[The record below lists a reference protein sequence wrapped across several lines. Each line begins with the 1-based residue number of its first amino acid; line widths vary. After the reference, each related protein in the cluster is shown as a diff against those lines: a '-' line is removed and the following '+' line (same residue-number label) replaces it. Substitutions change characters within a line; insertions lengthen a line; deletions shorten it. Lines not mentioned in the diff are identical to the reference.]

1 MNRAVTAALLLSCAT
16 VAHADAVLEYSGGD
30 AECHADFTR
39 VAVQGLSMRI
49 DSAPPAQDTSM
60 VYDAAEKVGVAL
72 DHKRKQF
79 FELEF
84 DDDAI
89 DFQSDVMKSSSNMI
103 DRKTEQMQAQLPP
116 GRSPSAPGTMQAGA
130 NGMPQTDPKLMEQMM
145 QQNMQHMT
153 KEQRAQME
161 TAMKNMRS
169 SGYFGPQ
176 SEPVVE
182 PTGERREVGG
192 LACTLERVTQDGALL
207 REDCRTTLDAL
218 GLDAADLKRMQRA
231 IQLMQKYASAIKDN
245 LRLARGVKRD
255 NADLERLLV
264 ERRCFDQGKPI
275 GDVTLRVRHEA
286 APADWFVTPADY
298 GRMDMGMRGAASRQ
312 GRP

>member
-1 MNRAVTAALLLSCAT
+1 MKRVIGVVFFLLCTTA
-16 VAHADAVLEYSGGD
+16 AHADAVLEYSGSD
-30 AECHADFTR
+30 ADCHADFVR

-49 DSAPPAQDTSM
+49 DSAPPAQDMSM

-72 DHKRKQF
+72 DHKHKQF

-89 DFQSDVMKSSSNMI
+89 DFQSDVMKSTSNMV
-103 DRKTEQMQAQLPP
+103 DKKTQQMQAQLAP
-116 GRSPSAPGTMQAGA
+116 GKSPSAAQAMDGREGPA
-130 NGMPQTDPKLMEQMM
+130 VDPKLMEQMM
-145 QQNMQHMT
+145 QQNMEHMT

-161 TAMKNMRS
+161 AAMKNMRS

-176 SEPVVE
+176 SEPVIE
-182 PTGERREVGG
+182 ATGERREVGG
-192 LACTLERVTQDGALL
+192 LACSVERVTQDGALL

-218 GLDAADLKRMQRA
+218 GLDAADVKRLQRT
-231 IQLMQKYASAIKDN
+231 IQRMQKYAGAVTAN
-245 LRLARGVKRD
+245 LRLVRNVKRD
-255 NADLERLLV
+255 NADPEHPLV

-275 GDVTLRVRHEA
+275 GDVTLRVRHET

-298 GRMDMGMRGAASRQ
+298 GRMDMLRGAASRQ
-312 GRP
+312 CHP

>member
-1 MNRAVTAALLLSCAT
+1 MKNPALCAII
-16 VAHADAVLEYSGGD
+16 VISASAAHADAVLEYAGSD
-30 AECHADFTR
+30 AECHADFVR

-49 DSAPPAQDTSM
+49 DSAPPAQDMSM

-72 DHKRKQF
+72 DHKHKQF

-89 DFQSDVMKSSSNMI
+89 DFQSDVMKSTSNMV
-103 DRKTEQMQAQLPP
+103 DKKTQQMQAQLAP
-116 GRSPSAPGTMQAGA
+116 GRSPSAARAMDGREGPAV
-130 NGMPQTDPKLMEQMM
+130 DPKLMEQMM
-145 QQNMQHMT
+145 QQNMEHMT

-161 TAMKNMRS
+161 AAMKNMRS

-176 SEPVVE
+176 SEPVIE
-182 PTGERREVGG
+182 ATGERREVGG
-192 LACTLERVTQDGALL
+192 LACSVERVTQDGALL

-218 GLDAADLKRMQRA
+218 GLDAADVKRLQRT
-231 IQLMQKYASAIKDN
+231 IQRMQKYAGAVTAN
-245 LRLARGVKRD
+245 LRLVRNVKRD
-255 NADLERLLV
+255 NADPEHPLV

-275 GDVTLRVRHEA
+275 GDVTLRVRHET

-298 GRMDMGMRGAASRQ
+298 GRMDMLRGAASRQ
-312 GRP
+312 GHP

>member
-1 MNRAVTAALLLSCAT
+1 
-16 VAHADAVLEYSGGD
+16 
-30 AECHADFTR
+30 
-39 VAVQGLSMRI
+39 MRI
-49 DSAPPAQDTSM
+49 DSAPPAQDMSM

-89 DFQSDVMKSSSNMI
+89 DFQSDVMKSTSNMV
-103 DRKTEQMQAQLPP
+103 DKKTQQMQAQMPP
-116 GRSPSAPGTMQAGA
+116 GRSPSAMGRSPSAAVAMDSQERSTEAMDGRER
-130 NGMPQTDPKLMEQMM
+130 PQVDPKLMEQMM

-176 SEPVVE
+176 SEPVIE
-182 PTGERREVGG
+182 ATGERREVGG
-192 LACTLERVTQDGALL
+192 LACSVERVTQDGALV

-218 GLDAADLKRMQRA
+218 GLDAADLKRMQRT
-231 IQLMQKYASAIKDN
+231 IQRMQKYADAVTAN
-245 LRLARGVKRD
+245 LRLVRKVKRD
-255 NADLERLLV
+255 NADPEHLLV

-275 GDVTLRVRHEA
+275 GDVTLRVRRES

-298 GRMDMGMRGAASRQ
+298 GRMDMMRGATSRQ

>member
-1 MNRAVTAALLLSCAT
+1 MKNPALCAII
-16 VAHADAVLEYSGGD
+16 VISASAAHADAVLEYAGSD
-30 AECHADFTR
+30 AECHADFVR

-49 DSAPPAQDTSM
+49 DSAPPAQDMSM

-72 DHKRKQF
+72 DHKHKQF

-89 DFQSDVMKSSSNMI
+89 DFQSDVMKSTSNMV
-103 DRKTEQMQAQLPP
+103 DKKTQQMQAQLPP
-116 GRSPSAPGTMQAGA
+116 GRSSSAARAMDGREGPAV
-130 NGMPQTDPKLMEQMM
+130 DPKLMEQMM
-145 QQNMQHMT
+145 QQNMEHMT

-161 TAMKNMRS
+161 AAMKNMRS

-176 SEPVVE
+176 SEPVIE
-182 PTGERREVGG
+182 ATGERREVGG
-192 LACTLERVTQDGALL
+192 LACSVERVTQDGALL

-218 GLDAADLKRMQRA
+218 GLDAADVKRLQRT
-231 IQLMQKYASAIKDN
+231 IQRMQKYAGAVTAN
-245 LRLARGVKRD
+245 LRLVRNVKRD
-255 NADLERLLV
+255 NADPEHPLV

-275 GDVTLRVRHEA
+275 GDVTLRVRHET

-298 GRMDMGMRGAASRQ
+298 GRMDMLRGAASRQ
-312 GRP
+312 GHP